1 MTAHPSRNQTRGER
15 EGEEEGSNRGSGKS
29 GVGPLTEV
37 DLAEGAASDLPAEL
51 ELAADDAV
59 HEPRPGVFRG
69 RGRDPHR
76 GGLPPGPEGGRY

>member
-1 MTAHPSRNQTRGER
+1 MTTPKQKPNAR
-15 EGEEEGSNRGSGKS
+15 GEEEGSNRGSGKS

-59 HEPRPGVFRG
+59 HEPRPGVSVAVAAIRTAA
-69 RGRDPHR
+69 DSLPVPR
-76 GGLPPGPEGGRY
+76 GGGY